1 MSCTPEESVQAP
13 EKSLT
18 FNQDLALQI
27 LQKTNILRSE
37 KGLEALIQDDEMD
50 LLATLHSENMVQHDF
65 FDHIDHQGKSPSARA
80 DDLNYSWS
88 RIAENIAFVP
98 WGENISGCGDTR
110 SIEALASCVVKGWEN
125 SPGHYANII
134 GDFKELGVGIAFD
147 SDSIAY
153 FTQVFRVR

>member
-1 MSCTPEESVQAP
+1 MPEESVQAS
-13 EKSLT
+13 EESLT

-27 LQKTNILRSE
+27 LQKTNILRAE

-50 LLATLHSENMVQHDF
+50 LLATVHSENMVQHEF
-65 FDHIDHQGKSPSARA
+65 FDHIDHQGKSPSGRA

-98 WGENISGCGDTR
+98 WGENILGCGDTR

-147 SDSIAY
+147 PDSIAY